1 MRKVVAAGSILVDKI
16 NEIGAY
22 PKAGELTQIRARAR
36 VPGGLVPNAG
46 CDIRILDARIPV
58 AAFGAVGD
66 DDDGRFAVAE
76 LKRRGLDTSGV
87 VVKPTATS
95 FTDVMSVPGGE
106 RTFFTYPG
114 ASADWGYD
122 DFPFDLVQAG
132 DLVLLG
138 YFLLLAKIDAGDGL
152 RILRELRRRGVETA
166 IDLVSENS
174 DRYSLVRECLPFV
187 DNLIVNEIEA
197 ARIAG
202 MDGVRGATAL
212 ADVASRL
219 FELGVQKRVVIHM
232 PEKGVSRLRDG
243 SWTEVGSVEIPAGF
257 IKGKTGAGDAFC
269 AGCLVGIFNGLSEK
283 EMLETGGIAAV
294 GALSAPGAVEG
305 MRPLADLKHLISTF
319 TVKP

>member
-58 AAFGAVGD
+58 AAFGAIGD

-319 TVKP
+319 NVKT

>member
-1 MRKVVAAGSILVDKI
+1 
-16 NEIGAY
+16 
-22 PKAGELTQIRARAR
+22 
-36 VPGGLVPNAG
+36 
-46 CDIRILDARIPV
+46 
-58 AAFGAVGD
+58 
-66 DDDGRFAVAE
+66 
-76 LKRRGLDTSGV
+76 
-87 VVKPTATS
+87 
-95 FTDVMSVPGGE
+95 MSVPGGE

-202 MDGVRGATAL
+202 MDGVRGAPAL
-212 ADVASRL
+212 PDVAARL

-243 SWTEVGSVEIPAGF
+243 TWTEVGSVEIPAGF

-269 AGCLVGIFNGLSEK
+269 AGCLVGIFNGLSER
-283 EMLETGGIAAV
+283 EILELGGIAAV

-319 TVKP
+319 NVKP